1 MSVTTTFENQT
12 ENFSSPSIIKLLLY
26 SNFPCQSKIIVN
38 LDYGVSII
46 LIRIHHIVKTIFI
59 IFVSCFVLN
68 TLKLICLFPF
78 INWTN

>member
-12 ENFSSPSIIKLLLY
+12 ENFSSPSIIVLLLY
-26 SNFPCQSKIIVN
+26 SNFPCQSKIIVHFE
-38 LDYGVSII
+38 YGVSII
-46 LIRIHHIVKTIFI
+46 LIRIHHIVKI
-59 IFVSCFVLN
+59 ILIIIVSCFVLN